1 MEYFRQFRK
10 YAMWYMSGMK
20 TMNTA
25 RSVTYAA
32 SGQIIKYITPGSSY
46 VLWQFYSSLI
56 CQCPEL
62 KVVQY
67 L

>member
-46 VLWQFYSSLI
+46 GSFIVVLFVSVLN
-56 CQCPEL
+56 
-62 KVVQY
+62 
-67 L
+67 